1 MSPIQLVM
9 LFMYW
14 ADLVLSVA
22 AAATCVW
29 AFVQAAAAAPNAY
42 KFHDK
47 RTKGFWMGLT
57 GGSALFSVL
66 MLWLVLRGGMMSSML
81 LFELIAITIAMVCTP
96 ASGAAC
102 NWCHSGVLP
111 GAVIRAGVGSGI
123 CAVMCPHPGF

>member
-1 MSPIQLVM
+1 M
-9 LFMYW
+9 L
-14 ADLVLSVA
+14 LSVA

-29 AFVQAAAAAPNAY
+29 AFVQVVATAPNAY

-81 LFELIAITIAMVCTP
+81 LFELIAITIAMVFLT
-96 ASGAAC
+96 
-102 NWCHSGVLP
+102 NV
-111 GAVIRAGVGSGI
+111 
-123 CAVMCPHPGF
+123 HPSVRRRL

>member
-47 RTKGFWMGLT
+47 RTKGFT

-81 LFELIAITIAMVCTP
+81 LFELIAITIAMVFLT
-96 ASGAAC
+96 
-102 NWCHSGVLP
+102 NV
-111 GAVIRAGVGSGI
+111 
-123 CAVMCPHPGF
+123 HPSVRRRL

>member
-66 MLWLVLRGGMMSSML
+66 MRM
-81 LFELIAITIAMVCTP
+81 CTP

>member
-57 GGSALFSVL
+57 GGSALFSAL

-81 LFELIAITIAMVCTP
+81 LFELIAITIAMVFLT
-96 ASGAAC
+96 
-102 NWCHSGVLP
+102 NV
-111 GAVIRAGVGSGI
+111 
-123 CAVMCPHPGF
+123 HPSVRRRL